1 MAALNPLK
9 YLQEVRQ
16 EVNKVT
22 WPTRN
27 EVLIS
32 TLMVLVLVALAS
44 LFFLA
49 ADQVIALLVRWVLS
63 IRV

>member
-32 TLMVLVLVALAS
+32 TLMVLILVALAS
-44 LFFLA
+44 VFFLA
-49 ADQVIALLVRWVLS
+49 ADWIISVLVQWALS
-63 IRV
+63 IRA

>member
-1 MAALNPLK
+1 MARANPVK
-9 YLQEVRQ
+9 FAQEVRQ

-32 TLMVLVLVALAS
+32 TVMVLILVALAS
-44 LFFLA
+44 LFFLT
-49 ADQVIALLVRWVLS
+49 ADQIISWMVQLALS
-63 IRV
+63 IR

>member
-1 MAALNPLK
+1 MASLNPLK

-32 TLMVLVLVALAS
+32 TLMVLILVALAS
-44 LFFLA
+44 LFFLG
-49 ADQVIALLVRWVLS
+49 ADWIISTLVQWALS
-63 IRV
+63 IRA